1 MFDIGFG
8 ELVLVLVVALVVVG
22 PERLPGL
29 VRTVGFLLGKTKRTL
44 NSIRA
49 EIAQELAAEELKN
62 TIRRHTSSESLDEII
77 EETKKSIEPA
87 AIAEG
92 ASKSIPAATSDDL
105 APMPA
110 GGETKSTSTQ
120 ADHER
125 S

>member
-62 TIRRHTSSESLDEII
+62 TIRRHTSSESFDEII
-77 EETKKSIEPA
+77 EETRKAIEPA
-87 AIAEG
+87 ASGEG
-92 ASKSIPAATSDDL
+92 SSKSIPTATSEDL
-105 APMPA
+105 AQMPA
-110 GGETKSTSTQ
+110 DVGTKSTSTQ
-120 ADHER
+120 AENER